1 MNPTALLLSAVLLA
15 TAGTASAQKM
25 RSDDMGQAPMG
36 DAKRIR
42 ITYENLTASQVI
54 SPSAFISHTASAPA
68 LYMVGIPASFFL
80 QRMAE
85 EGNAGPLLSGN
96 VVKTLGGAFG
106 SSVTAT
112 VLPPGM
118 TRTVELDVT
127 RDHPMISGFAMLVMT
142 NDGFVGV
149 NNMDAFNMRRPM
161 TMDLFAMD
169 AGTER
174 NTEKGEHMVAMMGSD
189 RAPEKGVVQRHT
201 GLRGNADAPG
211 AWKFDPARPVA
222 RITFAPAR

>member
-1 MNPTALLLSAVLLA
+1 LTATALMLAAAILA
-15 TAGTASAQKM
+15 TAGAASAQQM

-54 SPSAFISHTASAPA
+54 SPSAFISHNASAPA
-68 LYMVGIPASFFL
+68 LYMEGKPASFFL

-85 EGNAGPLLSGN
+85 EGNAGPLLSGS

-106 SSVTAT
+106 SSITAT
-112 VLPPGM
+112 ALPPGM

-127 RDHPMISGFAMLVMT
+127 REHPMISGFAMLVMT

-149 NNMDAFNMRRPM
+149 SSMDAFNLRQP
-161 TMDLFAMD
+161 TTIDLYAMD

-174 NTEKGEHMVAMMGSD
+174 NTEMGEHLVALMGSG
-189 RAPEKGVVQRHT
+189 RAPEEGVVTRHT
-201 GLRGNADAPG
+201 GLRGDADAPG
-211 AWKFDPARPVA
+211 GWKFDPARPVA
-222 RITFAPAR
+222 RITFAPVR